1 MSQNNPFNL
10 PFIGL
15 GCMNVSHAYGE
26 PLADAEAI
34 TLIQRAVDMGYQH
47 FDTATLYGG
56 GNNEKVVGA
65 ALKPS
70 RESVFLASKC
80 GMENLNGK
88 RQINGRPD
96 NLRRQCEGSL
106 RRLQTD
112 HIDLYYLHRMDKDVP
127 IEESV
132 GALGDLVKE
141 GKIGAVGLSEVS
153 APTLIRA
160 HKEFTISALQSEYSL
175 WTRNP
180 EIAVLN
186 ACQQLDVMF
195 VAFSP
200 LGRGF
205 LSNQLRELNQ
215 LERSDMRHAMPRFS
229 PENFEQ
235 NLPLLNTLQS
245 MSAELACT
253 PAQLALAWLSSKG
266 EHIRV
271 IPGSRSLPHMEENL
285 AAKSISLTSQQLD
298 LLDNDINQNNIY
310 GARYNQE
317 QQQDIDTEEFN

>member
-1 MSQNNPFNL
+1 MPQDNLSQR

-26 PLADAEAI
+26 PLADTQAI
-34 TLIQRAVDMGYQH
+34 ALIQRAVDMGYQH
-47 FDTATLYGG
+47 FDTATLYGA
-56 GNNEKVVGA
+56 GNNEKIVGK
-65 ALKPS
+65 ALKSS
-70 RESVFLASKC
+70 RDSVFLASKC
-80 GMENLNGK
+80 GMENINGK
-88 RQINGRPD
+88 RQINGRPE
-96 NLRRQCEGSL
+96 NLRRQCEDSL
-106 RRLQTD
+106 KRLQTD
-112 HIDLYYLHRMDKDVP
+112 HIDLYYLHRMDRDVP

-153 APTLIRA
+153 ATTLTKA
-160 HKEFTISALQSEYSL
+160 HREFTISALQSEYSL

-180 EIAVLN
+180 EIAALD
-186 ACQQLDVMF
+186 ACQQLGVMF

-200 LGRGF
+200 IGRGF
-205 LSNQLRELNQ
+205 LSNQLKDINQ
-215 LERSDMRHAMPRFS
+215 LDRSDMRHSMPRFS

-266 EHIRV
+266 EHIRA
-271 IPGSRSLPHMEENL
+271 IPGSRSLQHMEENL
-285 AAKSISLTSQQLD
+285 AATSISLSSQQLD
-298 LLDNDINQNNIY
+298 LLDNDINQNNVY